1 MSVRDYVPIDVEEL
15 PEQFEFDMENDMYVL
30 QINYNETADFFTVDL
45 YTRNMLPLVIGEK
58 MILNQPL
65 WNDLSVEGLPAL
77 SLIPLDESGSA
88 QRVSKNNLMKT
99 VFLYID
105 DVPGED
111 EEGDTAII

>member
-1 MSVRDYVPIDVEEL
+1 MSVRDYVPIDVDGL

-45 YTRNMLPLVIGEK
+45 YTRNMDPLVLGEK

-65 WNDLSVEGLPAL
+65 WSDLSVEGLPAL
-77 SLIPLDESGSA
+77 SLVPLDESKAA
-88 QRVSKNNLMKT
+88 QRVSKSNLMKT

-105 DVPGED
+105 DTPGED
-111 EEGDTAII
+111 QDNDTTII

>member
-1 MSVRDYVPIDVEEL
+1 MSVRDYVPIDVEGL
-15 PEQFEFDMENDMYVL
+15 PEQFEFDMENDLYVL

-45 YTRNMLPLVIGEK
+45 YTRYMEPLVIGEK

-65 WNDLSVEGLPAL
+65 WDDLSVEGLPAL
-77 SLIPLDESGSA
+77 SLIPFDESGSA

-105 DVPGED
+105 DIPGED
-111 EEGDTAII
+111 VEDDTAII